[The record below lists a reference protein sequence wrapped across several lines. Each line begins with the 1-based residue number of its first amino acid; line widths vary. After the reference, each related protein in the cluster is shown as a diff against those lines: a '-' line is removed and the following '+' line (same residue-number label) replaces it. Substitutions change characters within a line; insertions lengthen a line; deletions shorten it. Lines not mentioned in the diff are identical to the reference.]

1 MPPRERDPD
10 QNQRRPRAFRHPEGS
25 DGEDLV
31 DDDEDVDDD
40 DEDDDDDDSDDEDV
54 PPDPAHEAR
63 MAIYRAENARLVA
76 ELAEQDRALAEMQEE
91 TRLIQEA
98 AARRR
103 EELNQLRAMRA
114 QREREAQREHEAQM
128 AAGTSGDQSKQVD
141 DKGAEQKVERTGFS
155 CKNEDSDP
163 KGRKDSDTD
172 GDSPA
177 SASQSSN

>member
-1 MPPRERDPD
+1 MMPPRNPD
-10 QNQRRPRAFRHPEGS
+10 QNQRRPRAFRRPEGS
-25 DGEDLV
+25 DGEEV
-31 DDDEDVDDD
+31 EEDDEDVGEEEEEE
-40 DEDDDDDDSDDEDV
+40 DEDDSDDEDV
-54 PPDPAHEAR
+54 PPDPEWEAR
-63 MAIYRAENARLVA
+63 MEGYRVENARLVA

-114 QREREAQREHEAQM
+114 QREREAQRVHEAQM
-128 AAGTSGDQSKQVD
+128 AAGTGEDQSKQVN
-141 DKGAEQKVERTGFS
+141 DKGAEQKVARTGFS

-172 GDSPA
+172 EDPPA

>member
-63 MAIYRAENARLVA
+63 MAVYRAENARLMA
-76 ELAEQDRALAEMQEE
+76 ELAEQDRIIAEMAEE

-103 EELNQLRAMRA
+103 EELNQLRAA
-114 QREREAQREHEAQM
+114 RELREHEARV
-128 AAGTSGDQSKQVD
+128 AASASEDQSNQVD
-141 DKGAEQKVERTGFS
+141 DKGADQKVVRTGFS

-172 GDSPA
+172 RDPPA
-177 SASQSSN
+177 GASQPSN